1 MLSQQRRPL
10 VYLGLSSSGGLKD
23 ADYYAANYAD
33 ADYDPDTG
41 VDADS
46 RNIIPPFMD
55 SGVKSS
61 HPLQILFEYIIYY

>member
-10 VYLGLSSSGGLKD
+10 VYLGLSPSGSLKD
-23 ADYYAANYAD
+23 ADHYAANYAD

-46 RNIIPPFMD
+46 RNIIPPVMIPVYGQW
-55 SGVKSS
+55 SKK
-61 HPLQILFEYIIYY
+61 

>member
-10 VYLGLSSSGGLKD
+10 VYLGLSPSGSLKD

-46 RNIIPPFMD
+46 RNIIPPVMIPVYGQW
-55 SGVKSS
+55 SKK
-61 HPLQILFEYIIYY
+61 

>member
-10 VYLGLSSSGGLKD
+10 VYLGLSSSGSLKD
-23 ADYYAANYAD
+23 AANYAD

-46 RNIIPPFMD
+46 RNIIPPVMIPVYGQW
-55 SGVKSS
+55 S
-61 HPLQILFEYIIYY
+61 